1 MKTLELLLDLILRVL
16 TYVDQALQSNRQ
28 EKLTKDY
35 NDVRSDPRDLFDDG
49 VLNNSTNKE
58 QTDTSSVP
66 KP

>member
-35 NDVRSDPRDLFDDG
+35 ELVRSDPRDLFDDG
-49 VLNNSTNKE
+49 VLNGSTNTK
-58 QTDTSSVP
+58 QTDDPSVP